1 MKIAKTIFVAVLLAV
16 GLGCGYSSKSST
28 PATAGAMPTVTA
40 LSPASAPAGSMGV
53 ILTVNGTNFNGNAT
67 INWNG
72 TALTTSH
79 VSANQLTA
87 TIPNSDLATSGTAM
101 VTVTNPGT
109 PGGIYGGGTM
119 AETSNSMTFTIN

>member
-1 MKIAKTIFVAVLLAV
+1 MQIAKTILLGTLLAI
-16 GLGCGYSSKSST
+16 GLACGYSSKSST

-53 ILTVNGTNFNGNAT
+53 ILTVNGTNFNGNAS

-87 TIPNSDLATSGTAM
+87 SIPNSDLATSGTAM